1 MTGEQTKRDPAN
13 ASGGATI
20 DVELNQDVVYGH
32 APSPVSSGAAR
43 LTTAGLTTASLT
55 NAGLA
60 TARPAAA
67 RIPRPTPPPAR
78 KTASGCKASPLLR
91 WAGIAA
97 ATGLI
102 AAVAVAMYSPPPPET
117 PPPPV
122 VLQPAAPAA
131 TEPAPAPEPQG
142 PPVQYRNPFDRSEVF
157 EFPPGTSR
165 DDARKAV
172 SDILMQRAQERG
184 IRKFAVKM
192 KRDARVAQNGAE
204 SAPAA
209 SHAVRAGR

>member
-1 MTGEQTKRDPAN
+1 MTGEQTNRNPAK

-20 DVELNQDVVYGH
+20 DVELNHDVVYGH

-43 LTTAGLTTASLT
+43 
-55 NAGLA
+55 
-60 TARPAAA
+60 PAAA
-67 RIPRPTPPPAR
+67 RTPRPTSPPAR
-78 KTASGCKASPLLR
+78 KTTPRRKASPLLR

-102 AAVAVAMYSPPPPET
+102 AAVAVAMYSPTPPET

-122 VLQPAAPAA
+122 VLQPTATV

-142 PPVQYRNPFDRSEVF
+142 PPVRYRNPFDRAEVF
-157 EFPPGTSR
+157 EFPAGTSR

-184 IRKFAVKM
+184 IRKFAVKA
-192 KRDARVAQNGAE
+192 KRDARVAQNSPE
-204 SAPAA
+204 SVPVS